1 MDDPIAHKG
10 FWSWHGWT
18 GTGPLWLSAAL
29 LLLVVF
35 LQVPLVPQIA
45 VITTL
50 AGLGGLVRQLVFGD
64 YGHVVMHAAASLT
77 GSAAVVL
84 GLFVLC

>member
-1 MDDPIAHKG
+1 MDEPIAG
-10 FWSWHGWT
+10 RGIWDWHGWT
-18 GTGPLWLSAAL
+18 GSGPLWVSAGL

-50 AGLGGLVRQLVFGD
+50 AAGGLVRQLVFKD
-64 YGHVVMHAAASLT
+64 YGHTAMHTAAALL

-84 GLFVLC
+84 GLVVVG